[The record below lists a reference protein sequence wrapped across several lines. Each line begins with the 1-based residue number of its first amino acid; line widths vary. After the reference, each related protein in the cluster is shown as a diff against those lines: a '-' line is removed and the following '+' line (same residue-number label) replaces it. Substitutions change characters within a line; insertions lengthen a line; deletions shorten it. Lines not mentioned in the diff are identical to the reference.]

1 MYLGAALGE
10 VLLSWLPIRGMVRL
24 DLVTWVPILGMER
37 LDLVKFSMG
46 VCYHGAWDLLGHDVL
61 DTFVMDLS
69 DILVVP

>member
-1 MYLGAALGE
+1 
-10 VLLSWLPIRGMVRL
+10 MVRL

-46 VCYHGAWDLLGHDVL
+46 VCYHGAWDLLGRDVL